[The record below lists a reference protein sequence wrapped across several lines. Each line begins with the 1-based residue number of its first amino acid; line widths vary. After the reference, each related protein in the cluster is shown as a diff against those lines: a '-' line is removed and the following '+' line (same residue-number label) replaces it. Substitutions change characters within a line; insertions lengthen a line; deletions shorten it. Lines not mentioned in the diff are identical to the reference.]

1 MSSSPGDPCV
11 SFSGRKNI
19 SINKAFSNNL
29 KSLWSE
35 YFEESLKLS
44 SFRVY
49 ITRPKVHNSQ
59 KERLQTFFVMHHG
72 AGSCGLSF
80 ACLAKEITLLADGEC
95 GILAYDIRGHG
106 DSDDVLKDG
115 KIDLRLDE
123 LCKDFVRMLELVSE
137 YLGCKETMEVVL
149 VGHSLGGAV
158 LTYVAKEQ
166 LVPGII
172 GCVVLDIVEGSVISS
187 FSKMIYYFSRR
198 PKAFDTVEQCI
209 DWHLK
214 NKIVKNEQSL
224 RISVPM
230 LLKKLS
236 FQNSTHGKWVWRVD
250 LCETQPFWLNW
261 FSGLSGY
268 FLAIPTPKL
277 LVLSSTDRLDKTLM
291 IAQMQGK
298 FQLVTIHDTGHFLH
312 EDNPKATAKT
322 LISFWRR
329 NRICLPVKKS

>member
-1 MSSSPGDPCV
+1 M
-11 SFSGRKNI
+11 
-19 SINKAFSNNL
+19 NKASNNL
-29 KSLWSE
+29 NSLWSG

-49 ITRPKVHNSQ
+49 ITRPKWLNVQ
-59 KERLQTFFVMHHG
+59 KERVQTFFVMHHG

-80 ACLAKEITLLADGEC
+80 ACLAKEITSLVDGEC

-106 DSDDVLKDG
+106 DSDDILKDG
-115 KIDLRLDE
+115 KMDLRLDE
-123 LCKDFVRMLELVSE
+123 LCKDFVLMLELVRE
-137 YLGCKETMEVVL
+137 YLGYKETMEIIL

-158 LTYVAKEQ
+158 LTYVAKER

-187 FSKMIYYFSRR
+187 FSKMTYYFSKR
-198 PKAFDTVEQCI
+198 PKAFDTIEECI

-214 NKIVKNEQSL
+214 NKVVKNEQSL

-230 LLKKLS
+230 LLKKLPV
-236 FQNSTHGKWVWRVD
+236 QNATHGKWIWRVN
-250 LCETQPFWLNW
+250 LSETQPFWLNW
-261 FSGLSGY
+261 FSGLSEC

-277 LVLSSTDRLDKTLM
+277 LVLSNTDRLDKTLM

-312 EDNPKATAKT
+312 EDEPKVTAKT
-322 LISFWRR
+322 LITFWRR
-329 NRICLPVKKS
+329 NQKHLPIKKT